1 MTIRHIRTAVFCG
14 AVLMASA
21 GFTGCLRG
29 AGSQGEDRPMVTH
42 IELTER
48 EKTIAGFSGDMI
60 AVMELAFPTGC
71 RQQEPVSGGMGGWQP
86 GWLGH
91 PDAGGWGGK
100 HDMLPLIRY

>member
-21 GFTGCLRG
+21 GFAGCLRG

-60 AVMELAFPTGC
+60 AVMHSLRMQAAGACIWRNGWMAAWLART
-71 RQQEPVSGGMGGWQP
+71 S
-86 GWLGH
+86 
-91 PDAGGWGGK
+91 
-100 HDMLPLIRY
+100 